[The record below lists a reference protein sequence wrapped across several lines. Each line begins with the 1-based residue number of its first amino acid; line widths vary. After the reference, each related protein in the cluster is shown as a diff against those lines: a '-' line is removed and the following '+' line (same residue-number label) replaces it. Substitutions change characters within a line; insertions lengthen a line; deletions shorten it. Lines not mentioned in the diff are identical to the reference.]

1 MLLTTAKIAPPPL
14 PRHRWPRAERPHP
27 LTDANRV
34 IGNDPIYDLAKVRE
48 MIKKHG
54 FIVLNDD
61 TDEAREGRGRNPLP
75 APAWNDEE
83 IEAVIMSLTDNDF
96 ENAQW
101 CSLNIKTYLDCD
113 SYVIRFS
120 RSRKKR
126 SNNAEQGIKLYV
138 KFGFS
143 PNGSKAVI
151 CRLHPAY

>member
-1 MLLTTAKIAPPPL
+1 MLLTTAKIAPPPA
-14 PRHRWPRAERPHP
+14 PRYQWPRAERPDP
-27 LTDANRV
+27 VTDANR
-34 IGNDPIYDLAKVRE
+34 IISDDPIYDLAKVRE

-54 FIVLNDD
+54 FVVLNDD
-61 TDEAREGRGRNPLP
+61 TDEAKRGRGRNPLP
-75 APAWNDEE
+75 APAWSDEE
-83 IEAVIMSLTDNDF
+83 FEAVIMSLTENDH

-101 CSLNIKTYLDCD
+101 CALNVNTYLDCD

-126 SNNAEQGIKLYV
+126 SSDPQQGIKLYV
-138 KFGFS
+138 KFGFF